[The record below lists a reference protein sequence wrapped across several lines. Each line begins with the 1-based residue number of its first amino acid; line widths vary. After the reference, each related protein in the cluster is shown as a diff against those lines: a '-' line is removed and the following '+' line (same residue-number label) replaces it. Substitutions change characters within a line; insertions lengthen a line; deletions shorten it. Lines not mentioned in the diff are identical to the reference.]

1 MKASDGEWNLHIDS
15 LKSFK
20 NLLWLSDL
28 SLDQVEFSVL
38 PSGLH
43 LVEQDVVC
51 VYKKRGFLVTIP
63 DLLTSFLDTSPKMI
77 NKAFASSVAA
87 KQLNT
92 AIEGS
97 DSVLLG
103 SCSPNHADRVLGDM
117 SRR

>member
-1 MKASDGEWNLHIDS
+1 MN
-15 LKSFK
+15 
-20 NLLWLSDL
+20 SDL
-28 SLDQVEFSVL
+28 NLDQVEFSAL

-51 VYKKRGFLVTIP
+51 VLKKACNPWLTIP
-63 DLLTSFLDTSPKMI
+63 DSLTSFLDTLPKMI

-92 AIEGS
+92 ANEGS
-97 DSVLLG
+97 DSVLLV

-117 SRR
+117 SRH

>member
-1 MKASDGEWNLHIDS
+1 MASGLYVSFFIIFLLKLFTMNL
-15 LKSFK
+15 
-20 NLLWLSDL
+20 DL
-28 SLDQVEFSVL
+28 NLDQVEFSAL

-51 VYKKRGFLVTIP
+51 VSKAKLIP
-63 DLLTSFLDTSPKMI
+63 NSLTSFLDTSPKMI

-117 SRR
+117 LRH

>member
-1 MKASDGEWNLHIDS
+1 MASRIYILIF
-15 LKSFK
+15 SFFFSEIFTV
-20 NLLWLSDL
+20 NSDL
-28 SLDQVEFSVL
+28 NLDQVEFSAL

-51 VYKKRGFLVTIP
+51 VSKKACGPWLKISES
-63 DLLTSFLDTSPKMI
+63 LTSFLDTSPKTI

-87 KQLNT
+87 KQQNM
-92 AIEGS
+92 AIGDS

>member
-1 MKASDGEWNLHIDS
+1 MN
-15 LKSFK
+15 
-20 NLLWLSDL
+20 SDL
-28 SLDQVEFSVL
+28 NLDQVEFSAL

-51 VYKKRGFLVTIP
+51 VSKKKKAWLIP
-63 DLLTSFLDTSPKMI
+63 DSFTSLLDTSPKMI
-77 NKAFASSVAA
+77 NKGSVSSVAA
-87 KQLNT
+87 KQMNT

-103 SCSPNHADRVLGDM
+103 SYSPNPADRVLGDM

>member
-1 MKASDGEWNLHIDS
+1 MLFRSEKFTVN
-15 LKSFK
+15 
-20 NLLWLSDL
+20 SDL
-28 SLDQVEFSVL
+28 SLDQVEFSAL

-51 VYKKRGFLVTIP
+51 VSKKACSTIP
-63 DLLTSFLDTSPKMI
+63 DLFTSFLDTSPKMI
-77 NKAFASSVAA
+77 NKAFVSSVVA
-87 KQLNT
+87 KQRNT